1 MSLRVLLI
9 DDDPDFR
16 ALAGRWLG
24 DTSVWSRPPS
34 VEIAGT
40 YKRGARALNR
50 GDWDLAIVDYEM
62 DDAHHG
68 LGLVRQAAAL
78 RRGPVVMV
86 SSTAD
91 ETIAE
96 QALADGATDC
106 LPKQHLNAPLLR
118 RVLHNAMAREQR
130 LTALIAERE
139 ALAQAVY
146 VDPLT
151 GLPNRSAV
159 MRRLIRGHAE
169 AKNRGRPGA
178 VLYLDL
184 NEFKPVND
192 TYGHA
197 AGDAVLREVANRIIK
212 QLRPSDMV
220 GRLGGDEFLVV
231 LADDPNRH
239 CRDAAT
245 ALAARLLRTLRL
257 PYRVPLPNSP
267 ARTVVRL
274 SASVGA
280 AMFPDDGVDADAVI
294 RAADLAMYAAKH
306 NRHQHL
312 VWHTDIDDAISG
324 SAVNRS

>member
-24 DTSVWSRPPS
+24 DRSVWSRPPS
-34 VEIAGT
+34 VEIAGN

-50 GDWDLAIVDYEM
+50 GDWDLAIVDYEL
-62 DDAHHG
+62 DDPQCG
-68 LGLVRQAAAL
+68 LGLVRQAASL
-78 RRGPVVMV
+78 RRGPVVMI

-96 QALADGATDC
+96 QAMADGATDC

-118 RVLHNAMAREQR
+118 RVLHNALAREQR
-130 LTALIAERE
+130 LNALIAERE

-159 MRRLIRGHAE
+159 MHRLVRCYGEAE
-169 AKNRGRPGA
+169 KRGRPGA

-184 NEFKPVND
+184 NKFKPVND

-212 QLRPSDMV
+212 QLRRSDMV

-231 LADDPNRH
+231 LADDPARH
-239 CRDAAT
+239 CRDAAE
-245 ALAARLLRTLRL
+245 ALAGRLLRSLKL

-274 SASVGA
+274 SASIGG
-280 AMFPDDGVDADAVI
+280 AMFPDNGADADAVI
-294 RAADLAMYAAKH
+294 RAADLAMYAAKR

-312 VWHTDIDDAISG
+312 VWHADIEPGEVAG
-324 SAVNRS
+324 SR